1 MSCENKTS
9 GNNISYDIDP
19 LIRYFHQI
27 NATLEC
33 ETMAL
38 LFYHQA
44 KDKDIAYLK
53 DKAKDK
59 DIIIG
64 CNNIFTP
71 EDRVTICFN
80 QKLKVVNIYSNTK
93 RILFMAFEFS
103 FNIKQVKAQ
112 SYKVKEQ
119 GFKD

>member
-1 MSCENKTS
+1 MQ
-9 GNNISYDIDP
+9 NNFG
-19 LIRYFHQI
+19 LIILY
-27 NATLEC
+27 
-33 ETMAL
+33 
-38 LFYHQA
+38 

-80 QKLKVVNIYSNTK
+80 
-93 RILFMAFEFS
+93 
-103 FNIKQVKAQ
+103 
-112 SYKVKEQ
+112 
-119 GFKD
+119 